1 VAASAGVPGLF
12 EPVALPGLYPERTV
26 RLVDGGVH
34 DNQGTSSLLEQACT
48 VLLVSDASGQ
58 MDSLDNPATGPLGG
72 VLRSNSILQARV
84 RESQYHELD
93 ARRRSSLLQGL
104 MFLHLKKDLT
114 ADPVDWVGCQE
125 PFDPADSGLPLA
137 RRGPLTRYGLQK
149 EVQRRLAALRTDLDS
164 FTDVEAHALMTSGYC
179 MTEHELPGCVEGFPH
194 PTGQRSDWSFLE
206 LEAALSQPV
215 TPPRLLQQ
223 LEAGS
228 SLAFKVWKLLW
239 PLKLLAGLLAAVAVL
254 ALGLTWHDWWFRQL
268 ALPLSAAATVVL
280 TALASRVFGPVVVKL
295 VRYRQTLSTA
305 ILAVAM
311 MLAGFL
317 IARLH
322 LHLFDRLF
330 LWQGKVPR
338 VLGRRVRARGQ
349 APAPAAHPGPS

>member
-1 VAASAGVPGLF
+1 MRVARWTP
-12 EPVALPGLYPERTV
+12 
-26 RLVDGGVH
+26 
-34 DNQGTSSLLEQACT
+34 CT
-48 VLLVSDASGQ
+48 TRP
-58 MDSLDNPATGPLGG
+58 PARSGG

-84 RESQYHELD
+84 REAQYHELD

-114 ADPVDWVGCQE
+114 AEPVDWIGCQE
-125 PFDPADSGLPLA
+125 PFEPADSGLPLA

-149 EVQRRLAALRTDLDS
+149 HVQRLLAALRTDLDS

-179 MTEHELPGCVEGFPH
+179 MTAHELPECVEGFPH

-206 LEAALSQPV
+206 LETALSQPV
-215 TPPRLLQQ
+215 TPPELLRQ

-239 PLKLLAGLLAAVAVL
+239 PLKALAGLLAVAAVL
-254 ALGLTWHDWWFRQL
+254 ALWLTRHDWWSRQL
-268 ALPLSAAATVVL
+268 ALPLSAAATMVL
-280 TALASRVFGPVVVKL
+280 AALASRVFGPVVVKL

-305 ILAVAM
+305 ILAAAM
-311 MLAGFL
+311 VLAGFL

-338 VLGRRVRARGQ
+338 VLGRREGA
-349 APAPAAHPGPS
+349 